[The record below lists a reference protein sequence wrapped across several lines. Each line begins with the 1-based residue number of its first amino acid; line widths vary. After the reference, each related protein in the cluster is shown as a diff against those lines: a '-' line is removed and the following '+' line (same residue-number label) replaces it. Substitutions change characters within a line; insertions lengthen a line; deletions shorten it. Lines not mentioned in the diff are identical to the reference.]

1 MQLVYYSM
9 TNNTKRFVD
18 KLDDTLNIS
27 TIYSY
32 DGYSNY
38 VLMTPTYNVGQIPDD
53 VQTFLDD
60 HSKSI
65 IGVIATGNKNWGQTY
80 ALAGKKISVR
90 YQTPLL
96 HIMELSGNSK
106 DVERVNY
113 IIKELE
119 RVDIN

>member
-18 KLDDTLNIS
+18 KLDDSLDVS
-27 TIYSY
+27 TIYDY
-32 DGYSNY
+32 DGHGDY
-38 VLMTPTYNVGQIPDD
+38 VLMTPTYNIGQIPDD
-53 VQTFLDD
+53 VQKFLDE
-60 HSKSI
+60 HSDNI

-80 ALAGKKISVR
+80 ALAGKKIAVR
-90 YQTPLL
+90 YEVTLL
-96 HIMELSGNSK
+96 HMMELSGNSK